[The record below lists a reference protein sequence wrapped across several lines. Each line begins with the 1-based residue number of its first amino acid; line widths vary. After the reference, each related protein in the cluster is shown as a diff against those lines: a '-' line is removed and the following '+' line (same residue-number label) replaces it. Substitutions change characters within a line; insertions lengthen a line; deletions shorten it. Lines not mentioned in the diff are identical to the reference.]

1 MFKKKTEKN
10 GSETASRPVWRDGH
24 LKMEPWAFVPTEN
37 PLRVH
42 ISAVRED
49 LPIIPAEGYKETKL
63 EAALHAVEEVKKVY
77 PDAEISIE
85 VEV

>member
-1 MFKKKTEKN
+1 MFKKKNEKN
-10 GSETASRPVWRDGH
+10 GSETESNPVWWNGP
-24 LKMEPWAFVPTEN
+24 LELQPGAIFTMEN

-42 ISAVRED
+42 IRAVKKN
-49 LPIIPAEGYKETKL
+49 LPIIPAEEYKETKL
-63 EAALHAVEEVKKVY
+63 KAALHAVEEVKKVY